1 MEQVT
6 LKELL
11 DAREARAVH
20 QWELTRQYPQSS
32 LISIT
37 LNIPGPVK
45 DSEKYRKALAD
56 GLSEL
61 KGQLANVVYE
71 EVRWLKTGSEAFLVV
86 SEPALDVKKKA
97 VTVEEQS
104 PIGRLLDIDVIGKEG
119 PVSRTEVGGK
129 PRKCLICDED
139 AKVCARSQKHSIE
152 ELLEKIDDI
161 INHKRLNQ

>member
-6 LKELL
+6 LMELL
-11 DAREARAVH
+11 DAREQRAAH
-20 QWELTRQYPQSS
+20 QWELMKQYPQSS

-45 DSEKYRKALAD
+45 DSEKYREALAV

-61 KGQLANVVYE
+61 KGQLASIVYE
-71 EVRWLKTGSEAFLVV
+71 EVRWMKTGSEAFLVV
-86 SEPALDVKKKA
+86 NEPALDVKKKA
-97 VTVEEQS
+97 VAVEEQS

-119 PVSRTEVGGK
+119 PVSREEVGGK

-139 AKVCARSQKHSIE
+139 AKVCARMQKHSLE
-152 ELLEKIDDI
+152 ELLQKVDEILEQI
-161 INHKRLNQ
+161 

>member
-11 DAREARAVH
+11 DAREARAAH
-20 QWELTRQYPQSS
+20 QWELMRQYPRCS
-32 LISIT
+32 LISMT

-45 DSEKYRKALAD
+45 DSEKYRKALVA

-61 KGQLANVVYE
+61 KAQMANVVYE
-71 EVRWLKTGSEAFLVV
+71 EVRWLKTGSEAFLLVN
-86 SEPALDVKKKA
+86 EPVLDVKKKA

-104 PIGRLLDIDVIGKEG
+104 PIGRLLDIDVIGKYG
-119 PVSRTEVGGK
+119 PVSREKVGGK

-139 AKVCARSQKHSIE
+139 AKVCARMQKHSIE
-152 ELLEKIDDI
+152 ELLEKIDEMLGKI
-161 INHKRLNQ
+161 

>member
-11 DAREARAVH
+11 DAREARAAH
-20 QWELTRQYPQSS
+20 QWELMSQYQRCS
-32 LISIT
+32 LISMT

-45 DSEKYRKALAD
+45 DSEKYRKALAV

-61 KGQLANVVYE
+61 KEQMENVVYE
-71 EVRWLKTGSEAFLVV
+71 ETRWLKTGSEAFLVV
-86 SEPALDVKKKA
+86 NEPVLDVKKKA

-119 PVSRTEVGGK
+119 PVSREKVGGK
-129 PRKCLICDED
+129 PRKCLICDAD
-139 AKVCARSQKHSIE
+139 AKVCARMQKHSLE
-152 ELLEKIDDI
+152 ELLEKIDEI
-161 INHKRLNQ
+161 LGKI

>member
-11 DAREARAVH
+11 DAREARAAH
-20 QWELTRQYPQSS
+20 QWELMRRYPQCS
-32 LISIT
+32 LISMT

-45 DSEKYRKALAD
+45 DSEKYRKTLVA

-61 KGQLANVVYE
+61 KAQMANVVYE

-86 SEPALDVKKKA
+86 NEPVLDVKKKA

-119 PVSRTEVGGK
+119 PVSREKVGGK
-129 PRKCLICDED
+129 PRKCLICDAD
-139 AKVCARSQKHSIE
+139 AKVCARMQKHSVE
-152 ELLEKIDDI
+152 ELLEKIDEI
-161 INHKRLNQ
+161 LEQI